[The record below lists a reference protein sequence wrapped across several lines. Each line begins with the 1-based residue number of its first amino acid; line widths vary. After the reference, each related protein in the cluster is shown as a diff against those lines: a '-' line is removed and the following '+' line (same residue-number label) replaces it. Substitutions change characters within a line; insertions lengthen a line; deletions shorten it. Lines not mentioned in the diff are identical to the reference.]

1 MKRKKKRL
9 RVDRIIYCL
18 LVLLFIIFLIKL
30 GSYSLSN
37 LKIYNT
43 VKEKNIIIVHKRKV
57 RLWKKTIKYIK
68 DNKNETVI
76 KYKKNYLYLYSSE
89 LDNKFIINLDIKK
102 KKINKPLFNNVKSLY
117 IKDTDTLEKINKLEI
132 KLPMFLYKKKY
143 VDVYGITDNDIELV
157 RKRIKV
163 NNKYVKFTLNNKYKD
178 YFITYIDL
186 KDYNVKENI
195 NLKKDELYD
204 LSIIQNPS
212 NATDNKVYYSNY
224 DKDIISINDDKIKAL
239 KKGDTV
245 IKVKINDIIKE
256 VKVNVVEEEKK
267 VIKEEKKEKFDI
279 TVKDGITYV
288 DGIMIVNKTYSLPKD
303 YNPGLQKVYKDAF
316 TQMQSAAKLDNINL
330 FIASGFRSYDDQV
343 KLYNAYIKEDGKEKA
358 DTYSARPGYSEHQ
371 SGLAA
376 DINTAASWFDDT
388 QEAKWLKQ
396 NCYKYGFI
404 IRYPKGEEKYT
415 GYKYESWHLRY
426 VGKELAKKIHDN
438 NDISLEHYFNI
449 TSVYKD

>member
-1 MKRKKKRL
+1 
-9 RVDRIIYCL
+9 
-18 LVLLFIIFLIKL
+18 
-30 GSYSLSN
+30 
-37 LKIYNT
+37 
-43 VKEKNIIIVHKRKV
+43 
-57 RLWKKTIKYIK
+57 
-68 DNKNETVI
+68 
-76 KYKKNYLYLYSSE
+76 
-89 LDNKFIINLDIKK
+89 
-102 KKINKPLFNNVKSLY
+102 
-117 IKDTDTLEKINKLEI
+117 
-132 KLPMFLYKKKY
+132 MFLYKKKY

-157 RKRIKV
+157 QKRIKV

-316 TQMQSAAKLDNINL
+316 AQMQSAAKLDNINL
-330 FIASGFRSYDDQV
+330 FIVSGFRSYDDQV

>member
-1 MKRKKKRL
+1 MKRKKKWL

-157 RKRIKV
+157 QKRIKV

-212 NATDNKVYYSNY
+212 NATDNKVYYLMI
-224 DKDIISINDDKIKAL
+224 KIS
-239 KKGDTV
+239 
-245 IKVKINDIIKE
+245 
-256 VKVNVVEEEKK
+256 
-267 VIKEEKKEKFDI
+267 
-279 TVKDGITYV
+279 
-288 DGIMIVNKTYSLPKD
+288 
-303 YNPGLQKVYKDAF
+303 
-316 TQMQSAAKLDNINL
+316 
-330 FIASGFRSYDDQV
+330 
-343 KLYNAYIKEDGKEKA
+343 
-358 DTYSARPGYSEHQ
+358 
-371 SGLAA
+371 
-376 DINTAASWFDDT
+376 
-388 QEAKWLKQ
+388 
-396 NCYKYGFI
+396 
-404 IRYPKGEEKYT
+404 
-415 GYKYESWHLRY
+415 
-426 VGKELAKKIHDN
+426 
-438 NDISLEHYFNI
+438 
-449 TSVYKD
+449 

>member
-157 RKRIKV
+157 QKRIKV
-163 NNKYVKFTLNNKYKD
+163 NDKYVKFTLNNKYKD

-343 KLYNAYIKEDGKEKA
+343 KLYNAYVKEDGKEKA

>member
-157 RKRIKV
+157 QKRIKV
-163 NNKYVKFTLNNKYKD
+163 NNKYVKFNLNNKYKD

-186 KDYNVKENI
+186 KDYNVKEKI

-239 KKGDTV
+239 EKGDTV

-330 FIASGFRSYDDQV
+330 FIASGFRSYDNQV
-343 KLYNAYIKEDGKEKA
+343 KIYNAYVKEDGKEKA

-426 VGKELAKKIHDN
+426 VGKKLAKKIHDN

>member
-330 FIASGFRSYDDQV
+330 FIVSVFRSYDDQV

>member
-316 TQMQSAAKLDNINL
+316 AQMQSAAKLDNINL
-330 FIASGFRSYDDQV
+330 FIVSVFRSYDDQV

>member
-316 TQMQSAAKLDNINL
+316 AQMQSAAKLDNINL